1 MFAVFRCTFF
11 SWLLLGVGVCG
22 NVVYPRL
29 LEARGL
35 DAEKILYIQDDVVLR
50 LQKTS
55 VLSESFVF
63 SENINGRRVDKIMN
77 GKELEADMYY
87 DRNRMASVNLKDKN
101 GGVEVK
107 GILSHRLRIA
117 PLDISART
125 GDGPIPHKIFE
136 VEQRAVNDVG
146 QPVGPK
152 KESNNKTFYAEL
164 RIVADEY
171 HRGAFKSDEELVQYF
186 ALCIKLVNIR
196 YEDTSDPRVQFLLTT
211 VEVAENN
218 FTEVFYAP
226 DVDCPGRSV
235 KIYMDP
241 VLMINKTAKIYGNSN
256 EDITVFVTSVDLAD
270 HFDGSAYNHV
280 MGQAKLGGLCSRG
293 RRVAIVEDAPP
304 TYSLIQIIAH
314 ELAHT
319 LGVSHDGEK
328 PLESIANKLK
338 SNCSGRS
345 GHLMSPSAHGKN
357 NGHFSDCSIEQMK
370 AFVSTLNKSCLEVKL
385 QTYHEATTHELPGK
399 NLNRTYYC
407 KTKHPN
413 YPRISSIDENYY
425 KPLCKVL
432 CCADGIYPCFEEPAV
447 DGMPCDH
454 ENKKIC
460 FRHQC
465 VLSQNKTRP

>member
-1 MFAVFRCTFF
+1 MFAIFQCTFF
-11 SWLLLGVGVCG
+11 SLLLLRVADCGKKYTSLPNAARSTG

-29 LEARGL
+29 LEPRGL

-87 DRNRMASVNLKDKN
+87 DRNRMASVNIKNKN

-136 VEQRAVNDVG
+136 VEQRAVIDYAM
-146 QPVGPK
+146 PLFTVGPK
-152 KESNNKTFYAEL
+152 KESNDTIFYAEL

-171 HRGAFKSDEELVQYF
+171 HRGAFKRDEELVQYF

-241 VLMINKTAKIYGNSN
+241 VLMINKTARIYGNSN

-280 MGQAKLGGLCSRG
+280 MGQAKLGGLCSTG

-357 NGHFSDCSIEQMK
+357 NGHFSNCSIEQMK
-370 AFVSTLNKSCLEVKL
+370 AFV
-385 QTYHEATTHELPGK
+385 
-399 NLNRTYYC
+399 R
-407 KTKHPN
+407 
-413 YPRISSIDENYY
+413 
-425 KPLCKVL
+425 
-432 CCADGIYPCFEEPAV
+432 
-447 DGMPCDH
+447 
-454 ENKKIC
+454 
-460 FRHQC
+460 
-465 VLSQNKTRP
+465 